1 MNTECEYIQS
11 RMHEYFD
18 EELDYEMSLRIKK
31 HLEHCCECREI
42 HEKIAK
48 HSNLIKQSFN
58 SSSESL
64 SL

>member
-31 HLEHCCECREI
+31 HLEHCSECREI
-42 HEKIAK
+42 YEKISK
-48 HSNLIKQSFN
+48 LSNLIKQSFN
-58 SSSESL
+58 SSSESI